1 MSNLEKAMEVL
12 HKGRFTCVLVKD
24 NEVFTSTERGV
35 KPLINFLNSGIS
47 ENFSACDKVVG
58 NGAAYLYVLLKIKE
72 LHALIL
78 SKPAKKTLEKYNI
91 IVSCDSL
98 VDNIRNRTDT
108 DICPMEKAVI
118 GAKSPEDAYNRII
131 AKLKE
136 LS

>member
-1 MSNLEKAMEVL
+1 MIDLIKAKEL
-12 HKGRFTCVLVKD
+12 LKNDNYTCVLIKG
-24 NEVFTSTERGV
+24 NEIFTSNERGV
-35 KPLINFLNSGIS
+35 KPLLAFLKRGIG

-58 NGAAYLYVLLKIKE
+58 NGAAYLYVLLRIKA

-78 SKPAKKTLEKYNI
+78 SKPAKETLEKNKI
-91 IVSCDSL
+91 TVSYEKL

-118 GAKSPEDAYNRII
+118 GAKNPEDAYNRII
-131 AKLKE
+131 EKLKE